1 MNELMDFLGFFS
13 KSGPFMWPILI
24 CSVVSVAVLFERG
37 FVLRRNAVLRPELAE
52 AIERLPYGGD
62 TTDIERLAVQGK
74 TVLDRLVR
82 TALGDLPWTKFE
94 NAEALQTKAR
104 SEIARLERGLVLLE
118 ICVGIGPLLGL
129 LGTVSGLIVIFGGV
143 GDQSVASQGITI
155 ARGISEALH
164 CTVAGLSVAIPS
176 LIGFGIY
183 TRRVENHAVDLEN
196 LCADLLNKLYTE
208 ASAPAASSVPPV
220 PVIPPVPRA

>member
-1 MNELMDFLGFFS
+1 MNELIDFIGFFS
-13 KSGPFMWPILI
+13 KSGPFMWPILL
-24 CSVVSVAVLFERG
+24 CSVVSVAVLIERG
-37 FVLRRNAVLRPELAE
+37 FALRRVAVLRPALVT
-52 AIERLPYGGD
+52 AIERFPYGGE
-62 TTDIERLAVQGK
+62 TSGLEREVLHGP

-82 TALGDLPWTKFE
+82 TALSDLPWTKFE

-104 SEIARLERGLVLLE
+104 AEIARLERGLVLLE

-208 ASAPAASSVPPV
+208 ASAPVASAAAPASV
-220 PVIPPVPRA
+220 A

>member
-13 KSGPFMWPILI
+13 KSGPFMWPILA
-24 CSVVSVAVLFERG
+24 CSILSVAVLFERG
-37 FVLRRNAVLRPELAE
+37 FALRRSVVLRPEVVE
-52 AIERLPYGGD
+52 AIERMPYGGD
-62 TTDIERLAVQGK
+62 TTELERLAVHGK

-183 TRRVENHAVDLEN
+183 TRRVENHSVDLEN
-196 LCADLLNKLYTE
+196 VCADLLNKLYTE
-208 ASAPAASSVPPV
+208 APTAAVAGGAAAPAPAA
-220 PVIPPVPRA
+220 ATQA